1 MIRSADVRSDAE
13 ARQWETRLNRDWPQR
28 SQVAAWIVSRIDCP
42 PASSPRVVE
51 LACGAGYLAAALFHR
66 FPAAHFCGFDLST
79 HLLEFARRRLTGKES
94 DSPTDRVVELRSA
107 DLAGPNWEETLHE
120 LGWAGQ
126 VDAVISLQ
134 ALHDLGGQTQQVDV
148 LERSRA
154 LLRTGGQLIYGDLL
168 VNADNPH
175 TSRFTE
181 GQHEEM
187 LRAAGFPEIQDRR
200 GADGA
205 ATARFGDFGCFCRR
219 R

>member
-1 MIRSADVRSDAE
+1 M
-13 ARQWETRLNRDWPQR
+13 
-28 SQVAAWIVSRIDCP
+28 
-42 PASSPRVVE
+42 
-51 LACGAGYLAAALFHR
+51 
-66 FPAAHFCGFDLST
+66 
-79 HLLEFARRRLTGKES
+79 
-94 DSPTDRVVELRSA
+94 
-107 DLAGPNWEETLHE
+107 
-120 LGWAGQ
+120 
-126 VDAVISLQ
+126 ISLQ

>member
-1 MIRSADVRSDAE
+1 
-13 ARQWETRLNRDWPQR
+13 
-28 SQVAAWIVSRIDCP
+28 VSRIDCP

-79 HLLEFARRRLTGKES
+79 HLLEFARRRLTGKEN

-134 ALHDLGGQTQQVDV
+134 ALHDLGGQAQQVDV

-187 LRAAGFPEIQDRR
+187 LRAAGFPETQDRR